1 NLVAT
6 AQRVGGGRD
15 VLSGWQAPWG
25 VPSAMGRLAAGAV
38 VRSLLG
44 DMSFSVGRRQ
54 EPPLLE
60 RTVGLAFDGRR
71 QLVGYVTW
79 LWLPAAEM
87 FVLDEVK
94 RGPQAPAGTT
104 ELLIAA
110 SLLEFRGPPPP
121 PTPRPSP
128 PPPAP

>member
-44 DMSFSVGRRQ
+44 DMSFSIGRRE

-94 RGPQAPAGTT
+94 RGPKAPAGTI
-104 ELLIAA
+104 EVLIGT
-110 SLLEFRGPPPP
+110 SLLGIRGRARPARPGLAHL
-121 PTPRPSP
+121 PR
-128 PPPAP
+128 